1 MFVTRVLNVIKKHTN
16 EFTGFVKESPDRKW
30 GRRKVKMMTAHFYG
44 RGRNCY
50 RLAIRQMNKGLEHHT
65 KNRVLSR
72 QDFRGRHK
80 YTCSLIYIV
89 LPYFQEYS
97 KFLVTAN

>member
-1 MFVTRVLNVIKKHTN
+1 MFFTRVLNVIKKHTN

-30 GRRKVKMMTAHFYG
+30 GRRKVKMMTAHYYG

-65 KNRVLSR
+65 KNRALSR
-72 QDFRGRHK
+72 QDFRGTYYSHK
-80 YTCSLIYIV
+80 
-89 LPYFQEYS
+89 
-97 KFLVTAN
+97 KFRDG